1 MKHLKEYINESILS
15 SVNAGKQGIIEKWC
29 EEHMLNFNKS
39 RFELSSDNRIDYG
52 KNTNDIGIVHF
63 TGIKSKED
71 LPEYI
76 KFGDMSKVEF
86 CVSEFGKYMNNE
98 QYPRY
103 AKAICFGQYTT
114 SENMDF
120 LKKQFIVVNSD
131 NLYFSK
137 GVKNIKR
144 IFWTSHGQE
153 ISLACRHSELRLKDF
168 QNIQLVNERG
178 GEVTVDLCGSNAG
191 NEFSYDI
198 FKINGENGDMKE
210 KIKNFTDYVKK
221 TFPSIE
227 NLTCVKFT
235 TLDGIKFVEYK
246 LYAKNNM
253 FNLSLL

>member
-1 MKHLKEYINESILS
+1 MKNLYESILS
-15 SVNAGKQGIIEKWC
+15 SVNAGKQSIIEKWC

-39 RFELSSDNRIDYG
+39 RFALSSDNRIDYG
-52 KNTNDIGIVHF
+52 TNTNVLGIVHF

-86 CVSEFGKYMNNE
+86 CVGEFGKYMNNE

-103 AKAICFGQYTT
+103 AKAICFGQYT
-114 SENMDF
+114 
-120 LKKQFIVVNSD
+120 K
-131 NLYFSK
+131 
-137 GVKNIKR
+137 IKR

-153 ISLACRHSELRLKDF
+153 ISLACRHSEFRLKDF

-178 GEVTVDLCGSNAG
+178 GDVTIDLSGSNAG
-191 NEFSYDI
+191 NDFSYDI
-198 FKINGENGDMKE
+198 FKINGEKGDMKE
-210 KIKNFTDYVKK
+210 KTKNFTDYVKK

-227 NLTCVKFT
+227 NLTCVIFT
-235 TLDGIKFVEYK
+235 VFDGSNFVKYK
-246 LYAKNNM
+246 LYAKNDM